1 MLSVSILEMY
11 ATQFES
17 LVNFSKRGKNTKSV
31 SAKNE
36 TLAAKNEESKEGNE
50 KPRINYFA
58 GPHSVFNPLVK

>member
-17 LVNFSKRGKNTKSV
+17 LVNFSKRSKKAVPV
-31 SAKNE
+31 SAKKE
-36 TLAAKNEESKEGNE
+36 AEAVKNEEATNENE

>member
-11 ATQFES
+11 ANQFES
-17 LVNFSKRGKNTKSV
+17 LVSFPKRSTKERT
-31 SAKNE
+31 SAKKE
-36 TLAAKNEESKEGNE
+36 AEAVKNEEATVDNQ